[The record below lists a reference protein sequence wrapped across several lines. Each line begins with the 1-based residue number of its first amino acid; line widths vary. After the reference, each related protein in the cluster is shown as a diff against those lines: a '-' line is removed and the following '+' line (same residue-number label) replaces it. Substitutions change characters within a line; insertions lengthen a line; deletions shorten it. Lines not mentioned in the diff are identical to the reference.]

1 MSDYD
6 RNLSGTVGKMEKGDV
21 SNNKK
26 SYLANLLSVI
36 NKYSNSKNFKNQ
48 NNVPLSRKPILTYLK
63 TTPNSNQKSVYY
75 QLDKLLGKN
84 IPCHSS
90 HYM

>member
-6 RNLSGTVGKMEKGDV
+6 RNLSGTAGKMEKGDV
-21 SNNKK
+21 SKNKK
-26 SYLANLLSVI
+26 SLLANLFSVI
-36 NKYSNSKNFKNQ
+36 NKYSNSKNFKSQ

-63 TTPNSNQKSVYY
+63 TTQNSNQKSAINLTSYWE
-75 QLDKLLGKN
+75 KN